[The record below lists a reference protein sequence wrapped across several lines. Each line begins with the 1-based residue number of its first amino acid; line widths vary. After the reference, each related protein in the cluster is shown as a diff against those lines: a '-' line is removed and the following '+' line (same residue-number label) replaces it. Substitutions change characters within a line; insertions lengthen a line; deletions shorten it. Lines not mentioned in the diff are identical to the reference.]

1 MVDVPRLPIKTVPV
15 DVKAFPMYTLPVV
28 NALPIKTYPPVCVE
42 YNDIESLIAPPN
54 I

>member
-15 DVKAFPMYTLPVV
+15 DVKAFAIYTLPVV
-28 NALPIKTYPPVCVE
+28 NELPIKTCPPVCVE
-42 YNDIESLIAPPN
+42 NKDIESFIKPPN